1 MVRPMTRC
9 AIILTVVTLGAFGF
23 RAAAAADAKAGTGA
37 PPPSVSVDSGS
48 GTGIGVDAAALTSVV
63 SHPLLMFSTL
73 KRAIYVGKER
83 DGDTGQ
89 AFKVRLELTARDT
102 AETIAGI
109 KVTVIDA
116 TDFADDE
123 VVERARNFYAQ
134 HQSGDVYYIAEHIDD
149 YEGGK
154 MVGHE
159 GQWVA
164 GENGTQAGLLMPAT
178 PKPGDVFETERA
190 PGIALERTKVVST
203 SRTVKVP
210 AGTFKDCIE
219 TEVYD
224 PIGKATVRRWYCPGV
239 GLVKEAGVERVIE
252 LASREA
258 R

>member
-1 MVRPMTRC
+1 MRVPTRELSLFGI
-9 AIILTVVTLGAFGF
+9 ALLLVLSPAAPRSATLEVKPGAGLGLDP
-23 RAAAAADAKAGTGA
+23 ADL
-37 PPPSVSVDSGS
+37 S
-48 GTGIGVDAAALTSVV
+48 SVV

-73 KRAIYVGKER
+73 KRAVYVGKER

-89 AFKVRLELTARDT
+89 SFKVRLEVTAGDT
-102 AETIAGI
+102 AETIGGVP
-109 KVTVIDA
+109 VTVLDA

-123 VVERARNFYAQ
+123 VVERARKFYAQ
-134 HQSGDVYYIAEHIDD
+134 HRSGDVYCLAEHIDD

-178 PKPGDVFETERA
+178 PKPGDVFEPERA
-190 PGIALERTKVVST
+190 PGVAQERSKVIST
-203 SRTVKVP
+203 TRTIKVP
-210 AGTFKDCIE
+210 AGTFTGCIE

-224 PIGKATVRRWYCPGV
+224 PIDKSTVRRWYCPGA
-239 GLVKEAGVERVIE
+239 GLVKEASIERVIE
-252 LASREA
+252 LASRES